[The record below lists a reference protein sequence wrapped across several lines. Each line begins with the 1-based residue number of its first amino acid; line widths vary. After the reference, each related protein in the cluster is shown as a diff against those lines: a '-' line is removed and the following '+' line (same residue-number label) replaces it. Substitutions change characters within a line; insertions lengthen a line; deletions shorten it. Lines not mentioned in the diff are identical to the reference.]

1 MIAMLTGTLSHRGPS
16 SAILSVNGV
25 GYRIHATSRD
35 LDDWVTK
42 PEALTVMVST
52 QVREDSITLYAFN
65 DSATCDLFGTL
76 IGTSGVGPKLAVAV
90 LNALSPADLAAA
102 VEAGDIA
109 TLTRISGVGKKTAQR
124 LALELKGKIGGD
136 WQGVVSASISA
147 IPVQTDPLMFALDKL
162 GYTRSETMRTLRN
175 LEAAGLGPEKPIAE
189 RLRAALASMG

>member
-1 MIAMLTGTLSHRGPS
+1 M
-16 SAILSVNGV
+16 
-25 GYRIHATSRD
+25 
-35 LDDWVTK
+35 
-42 PEALTVMVST
+42 
-52 QVREDSITLYAFN
+52 
-65 DSATCDLFGTL
+65 
-76 IGTSGVGPKLAVAV
+76 GPKLAVAV